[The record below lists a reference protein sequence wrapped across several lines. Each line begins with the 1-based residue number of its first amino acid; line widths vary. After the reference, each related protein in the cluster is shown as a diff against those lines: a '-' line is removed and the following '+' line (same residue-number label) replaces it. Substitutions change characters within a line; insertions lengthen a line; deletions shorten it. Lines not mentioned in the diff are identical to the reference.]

1 IADHRTVP
9 AWPTPYWE
17 SVGILNLGLHRQG
30 VDRRHIY
37 HGRNRWGTGGV
48 SVEGDGGR
56 NCRVKPSRDRSR
68 VRTPTMQFADSWK
81 PRCSCGLGK
90 YRIP

>member
-1 IADHRTVP
+1 MADHRTVP

-17 SVGILNLGLHRQG
+17 SVGILDLGLHRQG
-30 VDRRHIY
+30 VDCGHIY
-37 HGRNRWGTGGV
+37 CGWNRWGTGGV

-56 NCRVKPSRDRSR
+56 NCRVKPSHDRSR
-68 VRTPTMQFADSWK
+68 VCTPTMQLADSWK
-81 PRCSCGLGK
+81 PRHSCGLGK

>member
-1 IADHRTVP
+1 DHRTVP

-17 SVGILNLGLHRQG
+17 SVGILDLGLHRQG
-30 VDRRHIY
+30 VDHGRIY

-48 SVEGDGGR
+48 SVEDGGR
-56 NCRVKPSRDRSR
+56 NCRVKPSCDRSR

-81 PRCSCGLGK
+81 PRHSCGLRK
-90 YRIP
+90 YRIL